1 MRKLTLKRLLGPTII
16 FLLFILVGFNTEN
29 VLRQF
34 GLEALNQTRQVFDYG
49 LQIGLWLSAAFFINR
64 LITVFFWD
72 GLIARTV
79 QGRIPRLLKDI
90 TACLLYVIAAT
101 GIVAVVFDRPVTGFW
116 ATSGAMG
123 IVLGFALRNIILDV
137 FTGLAV
143 NVDRPYTIGDWIMI
157 VDNPGAGEDLIGCVE
172 EINWRTT
179 RLRTTDNNML
189 MVPNNIMGQKVVTN
203 FMTPGEESRFDLD
216 FTLDFSVPSDR
227 ALRVLN
233 AAVKAVA
240 GEHEGPLLSPAPKA
254 RITGI
259 TNSGVEYRLR
269 YWILPRLVSP
279 PKARHTVIS
288 SVLQHLHQSGMT
300 LAYPK
305 QDTYVAS
312 MPKRQHQP
320 AMLEDRGVLLSRI
333 GWFKALT
340 AGEIHTLA
348 EALLPREFPQG
359 ATLLVEGERSNSM
372 FVVVEG
378 LLEMSASS
386 SQSGDEVKVGK
397 LVPGDFYGE
406 MGLLTDEA
414 SPACVKAATSV
425 IAYEITKEDLL
436 PVLEARPEAMAAIS
450 CIVAQRQVA
459 AEHAM
464 LEAAAPQIEER
475 TQSVSGAILR
485 KMKHVFSSVFGGS
498 SGQVL
503 EPHIHNG
510 SGAGAVT

>member
-1 MRKLTLKRLLGPTII
+1 MNRLPLKRLVGPTIV
-16 FLLFILVGFNTEN
+16 FLLFILVGFNTED

-34 GLEALNQTRQVFDYG
+34 GLDALNQTRQVFDYG

-64 LITVFFWD
+64 LVTVFFWD

-79 QGRIPRLLKDI
+79 QGQVPRLLKDI
-90 TACLLYVIAAT
+90 TACTFYAIAAT
-101 GIVAVVFDRPVTGFW
+101 GVVAVVFDRPVTGFW
-116 ATSGAMG
+116 ATSGVMG

-157 VDNPGAGEDLIGCVE
+157 VDNPGSEENLVGCVE

-189 MVPNNIMGQKVVTN
+189 MVPNNLMGQKVVTN
-203 FMTPGEESRFDLD
+203 FMTPGEQSRFELD

-240 GEHEGPLLSPAPKA
+240 GEHEGPLLDPAPKA

-259 TNSGVEYRLR
+259 TDYGVQYRVR
-269 YWILPRLVSP
+269 YWTVPRLVSP
-279 PKARHTVIS
+279 PKARHTVINS
-288 SVLQHLHQSGMT
+288 ILQHLHQSGMT

-320 AMLEDRGVLLSRI
+320 ALLEDRSELLSRI
-333 GWFKALT
+333 AWFAALT
-340 AGEIHTLA
+340 AEEIRTLA
-348 EALLPREFPQG
+348 NALLPRELPQG
-359 ATLLVEGERSNSM
+359 ATLMAEGERSNSM

-378 LLEMSASS
+378 LLEMSARS
-386 SQSGDEVKVGK
+386 SQNGDEVKVGK

-406 MGLLTDEA
+406 MGLLTGEA
-414 SPACVKAATSV
+414 SPACVKATTGV
-425 IAYEITKEDLL
+425 VAYEITKEDLL
-436 PVLEARPEAMAAIS
+436 PVLQARPEAMAAIS
-450 CIVAQRQVA
+450 RIVAQRQVE
-459 AEHAM
+459 AERAM
-464 LEAAAPQIEER
+464 AEADAPRIEER
-475 TQSVSGAILR
+475 TQSVSEVILR
-485 KMKHVFSSVFGGS
+485 KMKRVFSTVFGHANRVLGS
-498 SGQVL
+498 PVRD
-503 EPHIHNG
+503 
-510 SGAGAVT
+510 GAGATT